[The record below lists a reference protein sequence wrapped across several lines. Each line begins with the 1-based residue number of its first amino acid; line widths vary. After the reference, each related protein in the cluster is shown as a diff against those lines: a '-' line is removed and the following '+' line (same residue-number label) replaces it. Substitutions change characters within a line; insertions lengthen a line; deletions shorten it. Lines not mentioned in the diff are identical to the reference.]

1 MKGITIEK
9 DTIVYYGNAAGYVS
23 GNKAIVDPLFESQE
37 MQDFLN
43 RQKDI
48 SEVKWV
54 DGVFDRLSNGQK
66 ETHELTLLKNCR
78 IWQLRP
84 GAAVWKDIVSF
95 GKPLPEPALE
105 DYAVVYDG
113 QLDSNDLEAI
123 YDKFTERRPPGFSGH
138 PMSVS
143 DLVELYDSGGSAFY
157 YLDRTCFRQVELSQP
172 EQGFEMTMTP

>member
-54 DGVFDRLSNGQK
+54 DGVFDDYPTGRK
-66 ETHELTLLKNCR
+66 
-78 IWQLRP
+78 
-84 GAAVWKDIVSF
+84 
-95 GKPLPEPALE
+95 KPMNLP
-105 DYAVVYDG
+105 
-113 QLDSNDLEAI
+113 
-123 YDKFTERRPPGFSGH
+123 
-138 PMSVS
+138 
-143 DLVELYDSGGSAFY
+143 
-157 YLDRTCFRQVELSQP
+157 C
-172 EQGFEMTMTP
+172 